1 MEFNCPRG
9 RISPFHRT
17 QSSKPVA
24 RSLHEEKPI
33 KPNYSSMSAET
44 PTFSAEYNRPTG
56 NPPPTQFEGFRFANL
71 RGVEGQETK
80 HQATTTGV
88 DSLTFGH
95 GNHACPGRFFA
106 MYMIKAVM
114 IEVLRNYDV
123 RLEGDVDGFGGE
135 ERRSAEKEK
144 RFGLDRRAGGHN
156 VLEVRRLSV

>member
-71 RGVEGQETK
+71 RGVEGQGRGF
-80 HQATTTGV
+80 A
-88 DSLTFGH
+88 FGH